1 MNYLCEMVLVG
12 QQGELA
18 LHINNSKVFIV
29 SGYKGDDDLGYVSV
43 QVDDAQLYHCGKNCV
58 LIKKYQIK
66 N

>member
-1 MNYLCEMVLVG
+1 MVLVG

-43 QVDDAQLYHCGKNCV
+43 QVDDAQLYHCGKKCFIEH
-58 LIKKYQIK
+58 LYGD
-66 N
+66 

>member
-1 MNYLCEMVLVG
+1 MVLVG

-43 QVDDAQLYHCGKNCV
+43 QIDDAQLYHCGKYCFT
-58 LIKKYQIK
+58 KKK
-66 N
+66 L